1 MRGTREGNRLMM
13 DGKTGRRRILVV
25 EPAIEFMNL
34 LAYNLKL
41 AGYQVAT
48 LRDGDAAKKTLR
60 RRPCDLVVVGPSFS
74 EARAAEI
81 FKSLRGAA
89 RVPGILL
96 SFTRSGQSSAG
107 KDGATREFA
116 LLPFS
121 VNALLE
127 CTNGMLRNG
136 T

>member
-1 MRGTREGNRLMM
+1 MAM
-13 DGKTGRRRILVV
+13 DQKTGRRRILIV
-25 EPAIEFMNL
+25 EPAIEFMSL

-41 AGYQVAT
+41 AGYQVTT
-48 LRDGDAAKKTLR
+48 LRDGDAAKKTFR
-60 RRPCDLVVVGPSFS
+60 RRPCDLVVIGPSFS
-74 EARAAEI
+74 EPRGVQI

-96 SFTRSGQSSAG
+96 SFTRTGKASNG
-107 KDGATREFA
+107 KDGTNRGYA

-127 CTNGMLRNG
+127 CTNGMLRNR